1 MAIPSLSTKQQPH
14 VASSVLFRPSLGRT
28 LHYAFRTSPN
38 THELQDWTAPHGVHL
53 YKGVYRSVC
62 DGQRAHLPC
71 AFPFRL
77 PLLHEGDLDWTP
89 PPLPI
94 ALLRSLKQPSIS
106 SLHHLLST
114 LAPPTKRATPSPSLT
129 SQGSWP
135 PNERATSSLYA
146 TKSISAPSTLYLSQ
160 SLLEKEWR
168 VEEVG

>member
-1 MAIPSLSTKQQPH
+1 MVSISAKASTARSATASGRIFLVRFSFVYLCFMRAILT
-14 VASSVLFRPSLGRT
+14 G
-28 LHYAFRTSPN
+28 
-38 THELQDWTAPHGVHL
+38 
-53 YKGVYRSVC
+53 
-62 DGQRAHLPC
+62 
-71 AFPFRL
+71 
-77 PLLHEGDLDWTP
+77 P